1 MSNKK
6 VELLEENLKKFI
18 SLKEKNVEFVIL
30 EVEAREGWDQ
40 STFPPTSY
48 KHIEPWDIP
57 VVTMSCLYK
66 IRIDSHVFQF
76 AHVEVAGI
84 LDGSNYYH
92 QYCGLISSEWDD
104 TVVTAGS
111 PYDLYN
117 GDVLWQDQSTSIK
130 NAEIAWNCLN
140 KLGSI
145 LMDEQLSLEN
155 LGFYKE
161 LHFEE
166 EDIKYRWVDLKGH
179 GE

>member
-1 MSNKK
+1 MSKNDK
-6 VELLEENLKKFI
+6 VIEGRLELLI
-18 SLKEKNVEFVIL
+18 SLIEKSTDFVLL
-30 EVEAREGWDQ
+30 EVEVVEGWDQ

-66 IRIDSHVFQF
+66 IRIDSNVFQF
-76 AHVEVAGI
+76 AHVGVAGI

-92 QYCGLISSEWDD
+92 QYCGLISPKWDD
-104 TVVTAGS
+104 TIITAGS

-117 GDVLWQDQSTSIK
+117 GDVLWQDQSTSIT
-130 NAEIAWNCLN
+130 NTGIAWNCIN

-145 LMDEQLSLEN
+145 LIDEQLSLEN
-155 LGFYKE
+155 FGFSKE

-166 EDIKYRWVDLKGH
+166 EDVKCRWVDLKGH